1 MRLGLNQ
8 PYLFPYLGYFQLLHA
23 VHVRR
28 LRRRGFHQ
36 AGLDTPN
43 HLLINGEA
51 SLFTVPVRDQSSFRP
66 IREVL
71 IDDRGSHRWR
81 SKLLKTI
88 DNAYRRA
95 PEFDATFP
103 LVEQVLNSGVSR
115 IGELALRSIKAVAG
129 FLDLTTTFVDST
141 TVYEPRV
148 AGRTRFWTS
157 ARREAQRITSILPWA
172 ALVFCES
179 VCRARRA
186 APLHRPQFPGHWY
199 FGAEFVPGLS
209 IIDVLMFNPRRRRPG
224 ISHPT
229 QPGIGNRPLRG
240 EESRCDPGKS

>member
-23 VHVRR
+23 VDRFVVYDDV
-28 LRRRGFHQ
+28 GFIKQGWIHR
-36 AGLDTPN
+36 N

-95 PEFDATFP
+95 PEFDTVFP
-103 LVEQVLNSGVSR
+103 LVEHVLNPGVSR

-141 TVYEPRV
+141 TVYGNDELAGEARV
-148 AGRTRFWTS
+148 LDICAREGATVYINPTGGRHLYSANRF
-157 ARREAQRITSILPWA
+157 AEGGVQ
-172 ALVFCES
+172 
-179 VCRARRA
+179 
-186 APLHRPQFPGHWY
+186 LHFIVPSFPAY
-199 FGAEFVPGLS
+199 RQFGAEFVPGLS
-209 IIDVLMFNPRRRRPG
+209 IIDVLMFNPRAVVREYLSQHR
-224 ISHPT
+224 
-229 QPGIGNRPLRG
+229 L
-240 EESRCDPGKS
+240 E